1 MFFTVLVYFSVFS
14 LCLISAILHNFAE
27 KMKKI
32 LIILILFTAHIAVLP
47 STVGV
52 QDDVQNVPMQIRK
65 PITSG
70 GVGKPKRSPLHIPD
84 VLYAN
89 NSLYFDDSQIG
100 CMFEIYDGSENVI
113 LIDYVPSNAVY
124 MLPNDINCS
133 QKQKEHNGFSKQICT
148 LATLDIPLNDYLL
161 MEFEKRMAICGCEH
175 LK

>member
-1 MFFTVLVYFSVFS
+1 
-14 LCLISAILHNFAE
+14 
-27 KMKKI
+27 MKKI
-32 LIILILFTAHIAVLP
+32 LFILILFTAHIAVLP

-52 QDDVQNVPMQIRK
+52 QDDAQKVPMHINN
-65 PITSG
+65 TSSLG

-124 MLPNDINCS
+124 ILPNDING
-133 QKQKEHNGFSKQICT
+133 ELT
-148 LATLDIPLNDYLL
+148 LVLYTGNYA
-161 MEFEKRMAICGCEH
+161 FEGVIYK
-175 LK
+175 

>member
-32 LIILILFTAHIAVLP
+32 LFILILLSAKVFAYSFVP
-47 STVGV
+47 DSNDGV
-52 QDDVQNVPMQIRK
+52 QHVVLRPNG
-65 PITSG
+65 SHSNGNG
-70 GVGKPKRSPLHIPD
+70 GKSNRSPVYIPD

-124 MLPNDINCS
+124 MLPNDING
-133 QKQKEHNGFSKQICT
+133 ELT
-148 LATLDIPLNDYLL
+148 LVLYIGNYA
-161 MEFEKRMAICGCEH
+161 FEGVIYK
-175 LK
+175 